1 MDFTQYDFIEQK
13 YNGILEIYPR
23 KAMNSYTYEKVL
35 YDISKE
41 YNIVKVFDGWLR
53 AFKKQ

>member
-23 KAMNSYTYEKVL
+23 KAMNSYVYESVL

>member
-1 MDFTQYDFIEQK
+1 MDYTQYEFIKQK

-23 KAMNSYTYEKVL
+23 KAMNSFAYEKVL
-35 YDISKE
+35 YEISKE